1 MGDHQNQATANIEDL
16 PNRIEGLNI
25 SGRRIRRRSRKSL
38 NGALRS
44 FDETA
49 VNLPDRADTVVKLL
63 RTEEELNRGDAES
76 ICLAHTRGLQLAQ
89 VARLLIDS
97 AIPALVRQVICSDS
111 QTSFAV
117 NDLLEH
123 FKKPIENIT
132 QRVIETSGSEGVLRK
147 IAQECY
153 HQATSPAGELNPD
166 DYLATSKWAESKAR
180 REIWI
185 KFWTR
190 SLCDCPGGPTLFQPK
205 EESVTKS
212 STQLPWHL
220 FRAWDN
226 NSTGANAEDVIAS
239 IRSKYDNENRH
250 NIDIFSMDYQEASE
264 MLHHHLD
271 KGPVYSRVTDN
282 LVSWSSS
289 LMFVIQYANYRFCG
303 CWNKQ
308 KEDVYICAVDTTKF
322 PRGQFASDKWLLNW
336 FSNATLSEEE
346 NSFRKFRLRRT
357 DYDNGEY
364 LSQGKLH
371 IEGRSCTFS
380 LRELKDSG
388 LWDLYPE
395 FNIDDVN
402 RDPEVRTKWTNYVKK
417 LRWSWQFTKK
427 TTKAEV
433 QCALG
438 IAQKCFPGFD
448 HDDMALLI
456 LSFRERKLQPEK
468 PSFQNPFADYID
480 YKEPAEVHRYS
491 TLRRRLS
498 ELSKASGEHGMK
510 LFEQLYD
517 LEDTE
522 ED

>member
-1 MGDHQNQATANIEDL
+1 MGDHQNQATANIEDIS
-16 PNRIEGLNI
+16 NRVNGLNI
-25 SGRRIRRRSRKSL
+25 SGKKMRRRPRKSL
-38 NGALRS
+38 DEALRS

-49 VNLPDRADTVVKLL
+49 VAFTEQANTVVKLL
-63 RTEEELNRGDAES
+63 DTDGELNRADVES
-76 ICLAHTRGLQLAQ
+76 ICLVRTRGLQLVRLAQ
-89 VARLLIDS
+89 LLSDS
-97 AIPALVRQVICSDS
+97 AIPALVRQVICLDAE
-111 QTSFAV
+111 TSFAV
-117 NDLLEH
+117 HDLLEY
-123 FKKPIENIT
+123 FKKQIENIT
-132 QRVIETSGSEGVLRK
+132 RRVIGISGSEGILRK
-147 IAQECY
+147 IAEECY
-153 HQATSPAGELNPD
+153 HQATSPTGELNPD
-166 DYLATSKWAESKAR
+166 DYLATSKWAESKDR
-180 REIWI
+180 RENWI

-190 SLCDCPGGPTLFQPK
+190 SLCNCPGGPTLFQPM
-205 EESVTKS
+205 EDSVTKPP
-212 STQLPWHL
+212 TQTPRYL

-226 NSTGANAEDVIAS
+226 NSTGINGEDVIAS
-239 IRSKYDNENRH
+239 ILSKDDNENRH
-250 NIDIFSMDYQEASE
+250 KIDMFSMDYQEASE
-264 MLHHHLD
+264 MLHNHLD
-271 KGPVYSRVTDN
+271 KGLVNSRLTDN

-289 LMFVIQYANYRFCG
+289 LIFVFQYANYRFCQW
-303 CWNKQ
+303 WNKQ
-308 KEDVYICAVDTTKF
+308 QEDVYICAVDTTKL
-322 PRGQFASDKWLLNW
+322 PRGQFARDKWLLNW
-336 FSNATLSEEE
+336 FSNATLLEEE
-346 NSFRKFRLRRT
+346 NSFRNFRLNRT

-371 IEGRSCTFS
+371 IDGRSCTFS

-395 FNIDDVN
+395 FNIHDVN
-402 RDPEVRTKWTNYVKK
+402 RDPEVRTTWTNYVKK

-468 PSFQNPFADYID
+468 PSFQNPFVDYID

-491 TLRRRLS
+491 TLRKRLS
-498 ELSKASGEHGMK
+498 ELSKASGGHGMK